1 MPKEPTVR
9 TQANATLALGYLV
22 SGFLAFGFL
31 VLGLLVLGSL
41 PASAQHRP
49 LTVQDPEVI
58 GQGRVLIEA
67 GAESGTNVKYPVSG
81 LTGDRWALPI
91 GVSVGVGPS
100 VELQVDGGYQW
111 LGIDRR
117 DLAPL
122 DDRVAPGD
130 RTSDVID
137 VTLGTKIRLLAEGQR
152 RPAIGLRLATELPN
166 ASNESGLGLDTL
178 NFSASLL
185 LGKTIGSTRIAA
197 NGGVVLLSDVLQ
209 GSLQQDAFIGGI
221 SVIRALSPTLDVAG
235 EFAGRKVLFADVP
248 PIGAEPRAQLRG
260 ALRYARGT
268 WRADGG
274 LIVGAT
280 RQDPDIGLTF
290 GLTWLIS
297 RR

>member
-1 MPKEPTVR
+1 MVP
-9 TQANATLALGYLV
+9 GC
-22 SGFLAFGFL
+22 L
-31 VLGLLVLGSL
+31 VLGRLVFGSL
-41 PASAQHRP
+41 VVGSLVCGPFPVAAQHRP

-67 GAESGTNVKYPVSG
+67 GLESGTNVKYPVSG

-91 GVSVGVGPS
+91 GISIGVGPS
-100 VELQVDGGYQW
+100 VELQLDGGYQW

-130 RTSDVID
+130 STSDVID
-137 VTLGTKIRLLAEGQR
+137 VIVGTKIRLLTEGRR

-166 ASNESGLGLDTL
+166 ASNESGLGRDTL

-185 LGKTIGSTRIAA
+185 LGKTLGSTRIAA
-197 NGGVVLLSDVLQ
+197 NGGVILLSDVLQ
-209 GSLQQDAFIGGI
+209 GSLQQDAFVGGV
-221 SVIRALSPTLDVAG
+221 SVTRALNPTLDVAG
-235 EFAGRKVLFADVP
+235 EFAGRRVLFADVP

-260 ALRYARGT
+260 AIRYTRGA

-280 RQDPDIGLTF
+280 RQDPDVGLIF
-290 GLTWLIS
+290 GVTWVID

>member
-1 MPKEPTVR
+1 M
-9 TQANATLALGYLV
+9 
-22 SGFLAFGFL
+22 
-31 VLGLLVLGSL
+31 VLGSLGLGPLVLGSL
-41 PASAQHRP
+41 VLGSFPASAQHRP

-67 GAESGTNVKYPVSG
+67 GAESGANLKYPVSG

-91 GVSVGVGPS
+91 GVSIGLGPS
-100 VELQVDGGYQW
+100 VELQLDGGYQW
-111 LGIDRR
+111 LSIDRR

-130 RTSDVID
+130 STSDVID
-137 VTLGTKIRLLAEGQR
+137 VIVGTKIRLLTESRR

-185 LGKTIGSTRIAA
+185 LGKTLGSTRIAA

-209 GSLQQDAFIGGI
+209 GSLQQDAVIGGI
-221 SVIRALSPTLDVAG
+221 AVTRALTPGLDAVG

-260 ALRYARGT
+260 ALRYTRGA

-280 RQDPDIGLTF
+280 RQDPDIGVAF
-290 GLTWLIS
+290 GLTWVVD

>member
-1 MPKEPTVR
+1 M
-9 TQANATLALGYLV
+9 
-22 SGFLAFGFL
+22 
-31 VLGLLVLGSL
+31 
-41 PASAQHRP
+41 
-49 LTVQDPEVI
+49 I

-67 GAESGTNVKYPVSG
+67 GAESGANVKYPVSG

-91 GVSVGVGPS
+91 GVSIGVGPS
-100 VELQVDGGYQW
+100 VELQLDGGYQW

-130 RTSDVID
+130 STSDVID
-137 VTLGTKIRLLAEGQR
+137 LVVGTKIRLLTEGQR

-185 LGKTIGSTRIAA
+185 LGKTRGSTRVAA
-197 NGGVVLLSDVLQ
+197 NAGVVLLSDVLQ
-209 GSLQQDAFIGGI
+209 GSLQQDAFVGGI
-221 SVIRALSPTLDVAG
+221 SVTRALSPTLDLAG

-260 ALRYARGT
+260 ALRYTRGA

-280 RQDPDIGLTF
+280 RQDPDVGLTF
-290 GLTWLIS
+290 GVTWVID

>member
-1 MPKEPTVR
+1 MSLSKEPTAK
-9 TQANATLALGYLV
+9 TQGDVSLV
-22 SGFLAFGFL
+22 LGFL
-31 VLGLLVLGSL
+31 VFGPLVLGSLVLGSL

-58 GQGRVLIEA
+58 GQGQVLVEA
-67 GAESGTNVKYPVSG
+67 GAESGTHVKYPVSG
-81 LTGDRWALPI
+81 LTGDRWALPV
-91 GVSVGVGPS
+91 GVSIGLGPS
-100 VELQVDGGYQW
+100 VELQLAGGYQW
-111 LGIDRR
+111 LAIDRR

-122 DDRVAPGD
+122 DDRVGSGD

-137 VTLGTKIRLLAEGQR
+137 VVVATKIRLFTEGSR
-152 RPAIGLRLATELPN
+152 RPALGLRLATELPN

-185 LGKTIGSTRIAA
+185 LGRTVGSTRIAA
-197 NGGVVLLSDVLQ
+197 NAGVVLLSDVLQ
-209 GSLQQDAFIGGI
+209 GSLQQDAFVGGV
-221 SVIRALSPTLDVAG
+221 SLTRALTPGLDVVG

-260 ALRYARGT
+260 ALRYTRGA

-280 RQDPDIGLTF
+280 RQDPDIGLTV
-290 GLTWLIS
+290 GMTWVID

>member
-1 MPKEPTVR
+1 
-9 TQANATLALGYLV
+9 LV
-22 SGFLAFGFL
+22 FGSL
-31 VLGLLVLGSL
+31 VLVAV
-41 PASAQHRP
+41 PAAAQHRP

-67 GAESGTNVKYPVSG
+67 GAESGTNIKYPVSG
-81 LTGDRWALPI
+81 LTGDRWALPV
-91 GVSVGVGPS
+91 GVSLGVGPS
-100 VELQVDGGYQW
+100 VELQLDGGYQW
-111 LGIDRR
+111 LGIDGR

-130 RTSDVID
+130 STSDVLD
-137 VTLGTKIRLLAEGQR
+137 VTVGTKIRLLTEGRR

-185 LGKTIGSTRIAA
+185 LGKTLGSTRIAA
-197 NGGVVLLSDVLQ
+197 NGGVILLSDVLQ
-209 GSLQQDAFIGGI
+209 GSLQHDAFLGGV
-221 SVIRALSPTLDVAG
+221 SVIHALSPSLDVAG

-260 ALRYARGT
+260 AIRYSRGA

-280 RQDPDIGLTF
+280 RQDPDVGLTF
-290 GLTWLIS
+290 GVTWVID